1 MMVLL
6 VSVVV
11 YSLVDFSYLAG
22 GFSTVIGEDFIPPNQ
37 FVTVHY
43 PGSLAEACTNITI
56 VDDSIL
62 EGSQGFSVEIVST
75 SLHQTVVEL
84 PDMPV
89 AIQIQDDEREPL
101 LI

>member
-1 MMVLL
+1 M
-6 VSVVV
+6 
-11 YSLVDFSYLAG
+11 
-22 GFSTVIGEDFIPPNQ
+22 
-37 FVTVHY
+37 TVHY

-62 EGSQGFSVEIVST
+62 EGSQGFSMEIVST